1 MAGPR
6 KQARGIGSMA
16 TGTVK
21 WFNAEKG
28 YGFIQREGGSDL
40 FVHYT
45 AIEGSGYRSL
55 EEGQNVE
62 FEVTQGPKGDQAQN
76 VKAICPPPS
85 GRRPRGGLRAP
96 AGASGPTCGR
106 ELPGPRRGGAAH
118 A

>member
-1 MAGPR
+1 
-6 KQARGIGSMA
+6 MA

-45 AIEGSGYRSL
+45 AITGSGYKSL
-55 EEGQNVE
+55 EEGQAVE

-76 VKAICPPPS
+76 VTPV
-85 GRRPRGGLRAP
+85 
-96 AGASGPTCGR
+96 
-106 ELPGPRRGGAAH
+106 
-118 A
+118 

>member
-1 MAGPR
+1 
-6 KQARGIGSMA
+6 MA

-45 AIEGSGYRSL
+45 AITGSGYKSL
-55 EEGQNVE
+55 EEGQAVE

-76 VKAICPPPS
+76 V
-85 GRRPRGGLRAP
+85 
-96 AGASGPTCGR
+96 TTV
-106 ELPGPRRGGAAH
+106 
-118 A
+118 

>member
-1 MAGPR
+1 
-6 KQARGIGSMA
+6 MA

-55 EEGQNVE
+55 EEGQAVE

-76 VKAICPPPS
+76 VSAI
-85 GRRPRGGLRAP
+85 
-96 AGASGPTCGR
+96 
-106 ELPGPRRGGAAH
+106 
-118 A
+118 